1 MKIQTQLTVVVAAV
15 VTFVVALAGV
25 FIVMRSDHQ
34 ATDQI
39 DQLLSGKAAVVRT
52 AAIRSGDL
60 PTDGSYAVR
69 LISAG
74 KVVKQVGTAAQFPM
88 PTSDG
93 FTNVAAGGS
102 EWRSLSETLISG
114 AQMQVLVS
122 LTNVREQHTSNVLKV
137 DLLVV
142 LAALLSA
149 AGVWFATGRVL
160 RPFQRLI
167 AAARGLRPGD
177 RLPEV
182 TSPREV
188 AELSTTLN
196 AMLDR
201 VSADPDA
208 RPSAGSLASDAPSA
222 AGLTSDAPSPAGP
235 LPSDAPPPAGPTSD
249 APSPA
254 GPTDAPSPAA
264 PLASDAPS
272 LANSVTRELPLHPGK
287 LSDSPEKSDK
297 SGQVAWSAE
306 RRSEVVSTVER
317 PVNVTVWQPEAA
329 QAARP
334 QQGGMQQ
341 GGMQQGG
348 MQPGGMQQNGPQPGG
363 PEAEPIDLDGLD
375 LSLRP
380 QLDGLGTNL
389 DALMDN
395 PEMPATQRHLILAL
409 MADEHREMVAELDRL
424 RARSEG

>member
-25 FIVMRSDHQ
+25 FIVMRNDHQ

-39 DQLLSGKAAVVRT
+39 DQLLSGKAVVVRT

-114 AQMQVLVS
+114 AQMQILVS

-177 RLPEV
+177 RLPEL

-201 VSADPDA
+201 VSADP
-208 RPSAGSLASDAPSA
+208 P
-222 AGLTSDAPSPAGP
+222 
-235 LPSDAPPPAGPTSD
+235 
-249 APSPA
+249 
-254 GPTDAPSPAA
+254 
-264 PLASDAPS
+264 ASDAPS
-272 LANSVTRELPLHPGK
+272 LANSVTRELPLHPGRP
-287 LSDSPEKSDK
+287 SDISEISDK
-297 SGQVAWSAE
+297 SAQGIQAPA
-306 RRSEVVSTVER
+306 RRREVVSTVER

-329 QAARP
+329 QAAGP
-334 QQGGMQQ
+334 S
-341 GGMQQGG
+341 
-348 MQPGGMQQNGPQPGG
+348 NGPQPGG
-363 PEAEPIDLDGLD
+363 PESEPIDLDGLD

>member
-25 FIVMRSDHQ
+25 FIVMRNDHQ

-114 AQMQVLVS
+114 AQMQILVS

-182 TSPREV
+182 TGPREV

-201 VSADPDA
+201 VSA
-208 RPSAGSLASDAPSA
+208 AP
-222 AGLTSDAPSPAGP
+222 DAPSPAGP
-235 LPSDAPPPAGPTSD
+235 PALD

-254 GPTDAPSPAA
+254 D
-264 PLASDAPS
+264 SD
-272 LANSVTRELPLHPGK
+272 TREIPLHPGRP
-287 LSDSPEKSDK
+287 SNI
-297 SGQVAWSAE
+297 
-306 RRSEVVSTVER
+306 VSTVER
-317 PVNVTVWQPEAA
+317 PVNVTVWQPEVA
-329 QAARP
+329 QAAGP
-334 QQGGMQQ
+334 
-341 GGMQQGG
+341 
-348 MQPGGMQQNGPQPGG
+348 QQNGPQPGG
-363 PEAEPIDLDGLD
+363 PESEPIDLDGLD

>member
-15 VTFVVALAGV
+15 VTFVVAVAGV
-25 FIVMRSDHQ
+25 LIVMRNDNQ

-39 DQLLSGKAAVVRT
+39 DNLLSSKAAAVRT
-52 AAIRSGDL
+52 AAIQSGKL
-60 PTDGSYAVR
+60 PTDGTYAVR

-74 KVVKQVGTAAQFPM
+74 KVVKQVGTTAQLPL

-93 FTNVAAGGS
+93 YTNVAGGGS

-114 AQMQVLVS
+114 AQMQILVS

-182 TSPREV
+182 KSPREV
-188 AELSTTLN
+188 AELSSTLN

-201 VSADPDA
+201 VSTESASGEAWEADAVTREALTPGDA
-208 RPSAGSLASDAPSA
+208 VTGEIVMRADQGVPEAPGPADAVTRDRTSLAD
-222 AGLTSDAPSPAGP
+222 
-235 LPSDAPPPAGPTSD
+235 
-249 APSPA
+249 
-254 GPTDAPSPAA
+254 
-264 PLASDAPS
+264 
-272 LANSVTRELPLHPGK
+272 SVTRELPMHPGPAPDISGM
-287 LSDSPEKSDK
+287 SDGRRQASRPPER
-297 SGQVAWSAE
+297 QPE
-306 RRSEVVSTVER
+306 IVSTVER
-317 PVNVTVWQPEAA
+317 PVDVTIWQPEGARAA
-329 QAARP
+329 
-334 QQGGMQQ
+334 
-341 GGMQQGG
+341 
-348 MQPGGMQQNGPQPGG
+348 GPQPGG
-363 PEAEPIDLDGLD
+363 PQAEALDLDGLD

-395 PEMPATQRHLILAL
+395 PDMPATQRHLILAL
-409 MADEHREMVAELDRL
+409 MADEHREIVAELDRL